1 MSGDISSCGL
11 HLQAAAKLITETAK
25 SKSHYST
32 RCAALHRIYFYL
44 STIYDSTATRV
55 PGSSKESQESS
66 NVESPLSNECAAI
79 DGSKIPTSPRAG
91 FYNTKHAGGYESIYA
106 IPKDLLVFLAQTTEL
121 INLTSEVQER
131 AGNPHIPFAL
141 AERCDE
147 LETRILDWQADPIP
161 ADATSSPIANP
172 SIIYNMTHAFHKAI
186 IIFFAQH
193 IRLMGHRYLRHY
205 VEDVIDSIEEV
216 ERIKVEWQVSASP
229 LYWPAFIAASEA
241 FDLRLQDRFKSWYAQ
256 VEPNAIG
263 SMNTGI
269 SLLQLV
275 WAEGPSTG
283 VHLTSLWRHIATRTG
298 TLLMLN

>member
-1 MSGDISSCGL
+1 
-11 HLQAAAKLITETAK
+11 
-25 SKSHYST
+25 
-32 RCAALHRIYFYL
+32 
-44 STIYDSTATRV
+44 
-55 PGSSKESQESS
+55 
-66 NVESPLSNECAAI
+66 
-79 DGSKIPTSPRAG
+79 
-91 FYNTKHAGGYESIYA
+91 
-106 IPKDLLVFLAQTTEL
+106 
-121 INLTSEVQER
+121 
-131 AGNPHIPFAL
+131 
-141 AERCDE
+141 
-147 LETRILDWQADPIP
+147 
-161 ADATSSPIANP
+161 
-172 SIIYNMTHAFHKAI
+172 
-186 IIFFAQH
+186 
-193 IRLMGHRYLRHY
+193 MGHRYLRHY

>member
-11 HLQAAAKLITETAK
+11 HLQAAAKLIMETAK
-25 SKSHYST
+25 SKTHYST
-32 RCAALHRIYFYL
+32 RSAALHRIYFYL
-44 STIYDSTATRV
+44 STIYDSTAMPV
-55 PGSSKESQESS
+55 PGSSAKAQETS
-66 NVESPLSNECAAI
+66 NVESPLSDDCAAI
-79 DGSKIPTSPRAG
+79 DGLEITISPRAG
-91 FYNTKHAGGYESIYA
+91 FYNTKHKGGYESIYA

-121 INLTSEVQER
+121 INLTSEARER
-131 AGNPHIPFAL
+131 SGTTHIPFTL
-141 AERCDE
+141 VQRCDE
-147 LETRILDWQADPIP
+147 LEMRIMDWQTDPIP

-186 IIFFAQH
+186 IIFFAQN

-216 ERIKVEWQVSASP
+216 ERIKVECQVSASP

-241 FDLRLQDRFKSWYAQ
+241 FDLRLQDRFKNWYAQ

-269 SLLQLV
+269 SLLHHV
-275 WAEGPSTG
+275 WTEGPSTG
-283 VHLTSLWRHIATRTG
+283 AHLTSLWRHIAMRTG